1 MFAPGSRYARV
12 PTGKYVDPA
21 GVEHPYVLLRP
32 FPAAAPPRGTHVVAD
47 GERLDLIAARFLGDP
62 EQFWRLC
69 DANRTLRPEDL
80 EVAGQSLLIPLV
92 TA

>member
-1 MFAPGSRYARV
+1 
-12 PTGKYVDPA
+12 
-21 GVEHPYVLLRP
+21 
-32 FPAAAPPRGTHVVAD
+32 VAD

-80 EVAGQSLLIPLV
+80 EVAGQSIQIPLV
-92 TA
+92 TV